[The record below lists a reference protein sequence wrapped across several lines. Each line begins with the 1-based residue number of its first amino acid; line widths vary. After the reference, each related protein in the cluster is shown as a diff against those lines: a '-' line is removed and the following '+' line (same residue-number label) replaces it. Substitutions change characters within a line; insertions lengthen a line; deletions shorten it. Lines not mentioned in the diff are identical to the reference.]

1 MSIPTGDNEL
11 VDPNFDSLLESLS
24 INHQFPG
31 PFTFKVIGSN
41 PARFARSVIL
51 AVADELSLDD
61 EPPHSL
67 KQTPNGRH
75 VSVTLTLTVQT
86 PRDVVRVYQRLKTLD
101 DLVMLI

>member
-1 MSIPTGDNEL
+1 MPIPTGDN
-11 VDPNFDSLLESLS
+11 VPAHPNFDSLIESLE

-31 PFTFKVIGSN
+31 LYTFKVIGGN
-41 PARFARSVIL
+41 PASFARSVIL

-61 EPPHSL
+61 EPPYSV

-75 VSVTLTLTVQT
+75 VSVTLTLTVET

-101 DLVMLI
+101 DLVMLM